1 MIDFWTFFLNPL
13 VSWKQF
19 PSTKQILIFKNVAFE
34 ANNVPFI
41 NCTIFEFLAL
51 HPATKKFT
59 SQKRLKKYYFFLHC
73 STTFYKAR
81 SARWKLRRKKRPQSG
96 AQVHCFRKSWSN
108 HHLDKT
114 GKIFCIFFAKK
125 ISAELIKSVGT
136 FGCNK
141 FELEE
146 RCKLNTFVTF

>member
-1 MIDFWTFFLNPL
+1 MITTNAHSKKNFVAPQAPSGLFHSLNYTFL
-13 VSWKQF
+13 
-19 PSTKQILIFKNVAFE
+19 LISA
-34 ANNVPFI
+34 
-41 NCTIFEFLAL
+41 
-51 HPATKKFT
+51 HPATKIHIT
-59 SQKRLKKYYFFLHC
+59 KKCKAKKIIILHC
-73 STTFYKAR
+73 STTFHKAR
-81 SARWKLRRKKRPQSG
+81 STRWKLRRKKRPQSG